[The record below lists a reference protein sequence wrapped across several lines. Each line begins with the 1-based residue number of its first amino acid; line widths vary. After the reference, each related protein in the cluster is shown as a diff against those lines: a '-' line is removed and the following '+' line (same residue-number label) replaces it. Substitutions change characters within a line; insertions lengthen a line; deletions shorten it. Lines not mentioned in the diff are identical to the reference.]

1 MEGCSSLFFCRLT
14 ERLGS
19 GNFGNVEKGLWHSP
33 TGIIQVAVK
42 KLKEN
47 ATENDKVKFL
57 QEAAV
62 NGQFHHR
69 NVVNLLGV
77 VTVGEPVS
85 DSI

>member
-1 MEGCSSLFFCRLT
+1 MT

-19 GNFGNVEKGLWHSP
+19 GNFGNVEKGLWHSLV
-33 TGIIQVAVK
+33 GVIQIAVK
-42 KLKEN
+42 LLKEN
-47 ATENDKVKFL
+47 ATEGDKVKFL
-57 QEAAV
+57 QEAAI

-85 DSI
+85 E